1 MLTNVLRT
9 LIYEPVLETFLL
21 KIDKVINFYDSF
33 YTYFRSTEN
42 NALSSHIHS
51 KVYLLKNKNVNCHKS
66 INLGTIFRNMLL
78 EIDKAINFYDNFLYF
93 S

>member
-21 KIDKVINFYDSF
+21 KIDKVINFYDIF
-33 YTYFRSTEN
+33 YTYFRNTEN

-66 INLGTIFRNMLL
+66 INFRN
-78 EIDKAINFYDNFLYF
+78 NF
-93 S
+93 